1 MPPDAAVADAEIV
14 IEGVSKVYKPDSP
27 TPVSALEET
36 NLTVTSGKFVCIV
49 GPSGCGK
56 STLLSMVAG
65 LIRPSSG
72 SIRVGGTPVTG
83 PGPERGLVFQEY
95 GLFPWL
101 TVRGNMAFGL
111 SCRGMPQRERDAVI
125 DKYITLTGLTG
136 FENRYPSELSGGMK
150 QRVAIGRTLANDPHV
165 LLMDE
170 PFGAVDALTRES
182 LQDEILRI
190 WKVERKTILFVT
202 HSMMEAA
209 YLADEIVMLKAR
221 PGRIFAKVPV
231 PLEHPRRRSDLAFLN
246 FYSEAEETFKKEIGK
261 SAHGDSREKILG
273 SPH

>member
-1 MPPDAAVADAEIV
+1 MLESEIA
-14 IEGVSKVYKPDSP
+14 IEGVSKVYKPDS
-27 TPVSALEET
+27 TAPVRALEET
-36 NLTVTSGKFVCIV
+36 TLRIASGKFVCIV

-72 SIRVGGTPVTG
+72 SICVGGAPVTG

-101 TVRGNMAFGL
+101 TVRSNIGFGL
-111 SCRGMPQRERDAVI
+111 SLRGVPVAEREAIVE
-125 DKYITLTGLTG
+125 KYVKLTGLSG

-150 QRVAIGRTLANDPHV
+150 QRVAIGRTLANNPRV

-182 LQDEILRI
+182 LQDEILQL
-190 WKVERKTILFVT
+190 WKVEKKTILFVT

-209 YLADEIVMLKAR
+209 YLADEIVMLSAR
-221 PGRIFAKVPV
+221 PGRVFATLTV
-231 PLEHPRRRSDLAFLN
+231 PLAHPRRRTDHAFLG
-246 FYSEAEETFKKEIGK
+246 FYSEAEEAFKKEV
-261 SAHGDSREKILG
+261 SRG
-273 SPH
+273 

>member
-1 MPPDAAVADAEIV
+1 MADAEIV
-14 IEGVSKVYKPDSP
+14 IDRVSKVYVSQSR
-27 TPVSALEET
+27 TPVLALEET
-36 NLTVTSGKFVCIV
+36 TFAVERGKFVCIL

-72 SIRVGGTPVTG
+72 SIRVGGSPVTG

-101 TVRGNMAFGL
+101 TVTGNIGFGL
-111 SCRGMPQRERDAVI
+111 SCRGVPKPQREAAI
-125 DKYITLTGLTG
+125 EKYIKLTGLAG
-136 FENRYPSELSGGMK
+136 FENRYPNELSGGMK
-150 QRVAIGRTLANDPHV
+150 QRVAIGRTLANNPRV

-170 PFGAVDALTRES
+170 PFGAVDALTREF

-190 WKVERKTILFVT
+190 WKVEKKTILFVT

-221 PGRIFAKVPV
+221 PGRVFATLKVP
-231 PLEHPRRRSDLAFLN
+231 LAYPRRRADLEFLS
-246 FYSEAEETFKKEIGK
+246 YYRDAEETFKQGI
-261 SAHGDSREKILG
+261 S
-273 SPH
+273 

>member
-1 MPPDAAVADAEIV
+1 MLEGEIA
-14 IEGVSKVYKPDSP
+14 IEGVTKVYKPDTP
-27 TPVSALEET
+27 TPVRALEKT
-36 NLTVTSGKFVCIV
+36 TLRVAGGRFVCIV

-72 SIRVGGTPVTG
+72 SIHVGGAPVTG

-101 TVRGNMAFGL
+101 SVRGNIGFGL
-111 SCRGMPQRERDAVI
+111 SCRGVAPTEREAI
-125 DKYITLTGLTG
+125 INKYVKLTGLSG
-136 FENRYPSELSGGMK
+136 FEHRYPSELSGGMK
-150 QRVAIGRTLANDPHV
+150 QRVAIGRTLANNPRV

-182 LQDEILRI
+182 LQDEILHL
-190 WKVERKTILFVT
+190 WKVEKKTILFVT

-209 YLADEIVMLKAR
+209 YLADEIVMLRAR
-221 PGRIFAKVPV
+221 PGRVFATVTV
-231 PLEHPRRRSDLAFLN
+231 PLEHPRRRTDRAFLG
-246 FYSEAEETFKKEIGK
+246 FYSQAEETFKAEVGR
-261 SAHGDSREKILG
+261 SS
-273 SPH
+273 